1 MSISFRIT
9 YLLLPL
15 LLFLG
20 YTASCQ
26 YRTPADSVAVADS
39 TAVADSVSTYA
50 ANEDSLGTGTV
61 LPDTFALRTL
71 PDTLVRQWKKD
82 PALAYANDPAYWQ
95 KEREK
100 PEDHRFLLALL
111 RFLGSKGFL
120 YTLYTLLGALLIY
133 VIVRIMNENNVRLF
147 YRSAKNKTGLPGEDS
162 PAEEMGEDPAQ
173 RLQHFIQLRDY
184 RQATRY
190 LYLIALTRLNEKGL
204 IQWHRETTNQEY
216 LLQLK
221 GSSWETSFRYLTGI
235 YDKVW
240 YGEFPL
246 GETQFNRLHHYFE
259 DFYKTVPA

>member
-1 MSISFRIT
+1 MSISSRIT

-15 LLFLG
+15 FLIPG

-26 YRTPADSVAVADS
+26 DQTPADSVIVTD
-39 TAVADSVSTYA
+39 TVNTIA
-50 ANEDSLGTGTV
+50 ANEDSIGATV
-61 LPDTFALRTL
+61 SVPDTFALRTL
-71 PDTLVRQWKKD
+71 PDTLVRRWKRD
-82 PALAYANDPAYWQ
+82 PALAYANDPSYWH
-95 KEREK
+95 KEPEK

-111 RFLGSKGFL
+111 QFLSSRGFL

-133 VIVRIMNENNVRLF
+133 AIIRIMNDNNVRLF
-147 YRSAKNKTGLPGEDS
+147 YRSAKKKTGLSGPDS
-162 PAEEMGEDPAQ
+162 PADEMGTDLNQ
-173 RLQHFIQLRDY
+173 QLQHFIQLGDY

-190 LYLIALTRLNEKGL
+190 LYLISLTLLNEKGL
-204 IQWHRETTNQEY
+204 IRWHKDATNQEY

-221 GSSWETSFRYLTGI
+221 GSSWETSFRYLTGL

-246 GETQFNRLHHYFE
+246 GETQFNRLHQYFE